1 MKISG
6 ESIGF
11 AQKVSLHTYLKYITF
26 ALRKREKGKNIVCSY
41 RSNFQKYFSKK
52 MENKQDFNKKN
63 NPEMLF
69 RKALVARYEYDRA
82 VKGEDNGIEHF
93 LQYLINHNIIENIT
107 IQRYTILYAF
117 DEEYEKND
125 FHKTN
130 TVKALAKQFNLSER
144 QIWTILKIYTKR
156 FNAK

>member
-93 LQYLINHNIIENIT
+93 LQYLINHLDFG
-107 IQRYTILYAF
+107 QDILDTNYHQ
-117 DEEYEKND
+117 
-125 FHKTN
+125 FHQ
-130 TVKALAKQFNLSER
+130 LFY
-144 QIWTILKIYTKR
+144 LKKCIKC
-156 FNAK
+156 